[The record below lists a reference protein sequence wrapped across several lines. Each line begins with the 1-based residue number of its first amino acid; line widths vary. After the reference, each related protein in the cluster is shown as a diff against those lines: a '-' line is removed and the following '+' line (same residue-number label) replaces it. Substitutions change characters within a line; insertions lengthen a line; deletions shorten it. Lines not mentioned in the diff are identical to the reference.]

1 LLAKIE
7 SYFKANLADS
17 RLTTVF
23 SKDKERLVKVEN
35 MREGRYDLLL
45 TTTILERG
53 VTFENISVV
62 VLQASHRVF
71 NQAALVQIAGR
82 ADRKGAYS
90 EAEVVFVTSEMTR
103 DIKTAIKEIRNHNQ
117 RALQEGLIDAL

>member
-1 LLAKIE
+1 
-7 SYFKANLADS
+7 
-17 RLTTVF
+17 
-23 SKDKERLVKVEN
+23 
-35 MREGRYDLLL
+35 M
-45 TTTILERG
+45 
-53 VTFENISVV
+53 TFENISVV